1 MQRLLSWVINLH
13 QGRRALQEDRVQRL
27 RGEALEDQGD
37 RQDLL
42 GRLPLWSRLASLSAA
57 IFAKKTSGEL
67 EAAAWRGRGGLH

>member
-1 MQRLLSWVINLH
+1 MQRLSSWVINLH
-13 QGRRALQEDRVQRL
+13 QGRRALQEVRVQGL

-42 GRLPLWSRLASLSAA
+42 GRLPLWGRLASLSAA